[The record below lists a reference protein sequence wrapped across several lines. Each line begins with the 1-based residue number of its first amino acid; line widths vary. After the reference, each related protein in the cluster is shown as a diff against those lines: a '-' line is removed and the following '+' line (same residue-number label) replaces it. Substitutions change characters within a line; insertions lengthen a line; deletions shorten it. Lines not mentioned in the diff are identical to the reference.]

1 MKYCL
6 IILNFLIYV
15 SSFAQLRIYEGIWVS
30 EDNETISI
38 HDTISMSNSLIN
50 NNLVIEDFYFQI
62 KSDTLSF
69 QQNYYDR
76 INDEVILKRSYF
88 DFKIVNR
95 NDSLLFLIP
104 ITDNAQTFFNKSTIM
119 KFKRQDLIKND
130 DINFEKLVFHTSS
143 CYGSCPIIHL
153 QINADRKIKL
163 NAHFYE
169 FGRSLV
175 EKEEISGNFIGEL
188 DVATYNEFINILT
201 QSRINTYNIT
211 NDRLCCDGSV
221 KTIITYFNNKRNYV
235 KTMFA
240 PKILDNLILFL
251 YELNTKVKLVRTN
264 EYFDFEND
272 KDELD
277 YIN

>member
-277 YIN
+277 FIN